1 MKNNKKILITGTMR
15 TGGSL
20 LINLL
25 SSHTKL
31 IIFNEIIH
39 FYRFIFNRYNPLN
52 RKSLDHLLND
62 QRLRLK
68 YRTNIN
74 IDTNYLRSRILK
86 KKLDYKNIYIEFLNY
101 FTKFSK
107 KKIGGEY
114 AALQWREIPDF
125 LNKFKTGKVIQIYR
139 DPRAVLA
146 SWKKLSSIPN
156 YSYLNAVFNWVDSVQ
171 HVQKFN
177 KKYKKKNYLS
187 LKYENIMFNPIDSV
201 KEITSFLEIKNEKN
215 LLKPNKWK
223 KNFDKRVVHIPR
235 SAHDGNNILGFS
247 TKRVSN
253 WKNNLDDWE
262 IYFIEKICSNLMNK
276 CNYSL
281 SSFDSKK
288 KIIFDKKIKK
298 ILLKNNILRNNYNIF
313 INKKTG
319 INKYPT
325 DPTDPRNW
333 GSPDDASKWFVET
346 ELSKEYFQEL
356 AITSKKINEK
366 YI

>member
-1 MKNNKKILITGTMR
+1 MSKNNKIFITGTMR

-25 SSHTKL
+25 SSHSRVV
-31 IIFNEIIH
+31 IFNEIIH
-39 FYRFIFNRYNPLN
+39 FYRFIYNRYSPLN
-52 RKSLDHLLND
+52 QKSLDHLLND

-68 YRTNIN
+68 YRMNIDL
-74 IDTNYLRSRILK
+74 DTNYLKSRILK
-86 KKLDYKNIYIEFLNY
+86 KKISYKNIYVEFLNY

-114 AALQWREIPDF
+114 AALQWREIPQF
-125 LNKFKTGKVIQIYR
+125 LNDFKQGKVIQIYR
-139 DPRAVLA
+139 DPRAVLS

-156 YSYLNAVFNWVDSVQ
+156 YSYLNAIFNWIDSLQ

-177 KKYKKKNYLS
+177 KKFKNSNYMS
-187 LKYENIMFNPIDSV
+187 IKYEHIMFDPSKSV
-201 KEITSFLEIKNEKN
+201 YDLTKFLKIKNEKK
-215 LLKPNKWK
+215 LLTPDKWSASFNKK
-223 KNFDKRVVHIPR
+223 IVHIPR

-247 TKRVSN
+247 IKRVSN
-253 WKNNLDDWE
+253 WKKNLNDWE
-262 IYFIEKICSNLMNK
+262 IYLVEKICGKLMKRFNYTLSTFDNK
-276 CNYSL
+276 KVKVFN
-281 SSFDSKK
+281 
-288 KIIFDKKIKK
+288 KKIKEVLNK
-298 ILLKNNILRNNYNIF
+298 NNLLKKNYINFLKNNV
-313 INKKTG
+313 G

-325 DPTDPRNW
+325 DPTDPRSW
-333 GSPDDASKWFVET
+333 GSPENASKWFVET